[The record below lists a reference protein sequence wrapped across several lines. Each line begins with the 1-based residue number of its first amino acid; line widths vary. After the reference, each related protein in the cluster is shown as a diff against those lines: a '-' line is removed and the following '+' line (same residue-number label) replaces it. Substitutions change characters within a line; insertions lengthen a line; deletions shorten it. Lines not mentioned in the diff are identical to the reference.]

1 MAPESTIAPMSPEAA
16 LLQKQ
21 MQHST
26 FKRPGELAVVA
37 LLWLCGTISLITT
50 VLIVTTL
57 FGETI
62 DFFREVSPA
71 EFFLETRWQAL
82 IPGTESFGIWE
93 LVAGTANVVL
103 WSMVFALPLG
113 LAAAIYLSEYAHPRT
128 RSILKP
134 LLEVL
139 AGVPTVVYAFFALTV
154 VTEDVLRPLF
164 GDDRV
169 PIFNSLAAS
178 LMMAV
183 MILPTIASVSEDAM
197 SNVPRELREGA
208 YGLGATR
215 LEVAIKVVL
224 PAALSG
230 VIAAVLLAIA
240 RVIGETM
247 IVALA
252 AGSTPN
258 LTLMPLE
265 SVQTMT
271 GYMLQVGLGDAA
283 RGTINYTSLF
293 AVAST
298 LFVFTLTLNVVAT
311 WIVNRFREAYE

>member
-1 MAPESTIAPMSPEAA
+1 MAPESTTAPMSPEAA

-128 RSILKP
+128 RSNLKP

-139 AGVPTVVYAFFALTV
+139 A
-154 VTEDVLRPLF
+154 
-164 GDDRV
+164 
-169 PIFNSLAAS
+169 AS
-178 LMMAV
+178 
-183 MILPTIASVSEDAM
+183 PPSSTRSSPSPSSPKTSSGRSSAM
-197 SNVPRELREGA
+197 TACRFSTRSPPR
-208 YGLGATR
+208 
-215 LEVAIKVVL
+215 
-224 PAALSG
+224 S
-230 VIAAVLLAIA
+230 
-240 RVIGETM
+240 
-247 IVALA
+247 
-252 AGSTPN
+252 
-258 LTLMPLE
+258 
-265 SVQTMT
+265 
-271 GYMLQVGLGDAA
+271 
-283 RGTINYTSLF
+283 
-293 AVAST
+293 
-298 LFVFTLTLNVVAT
+298 
-311 WIVNRFREAYE
+311 